1 MARQASVTRNTKET
15 KIDLSL
21 DLDGA
26 GTSQVQTG
34 LGFFDHMM
42 TLFAAHAMIDLVL
55 DLDGDL
61 EVDGHHSVEDA
72 GIVLG
77 QAFARALGDKKGIRR
92 YGFFLLPMDET
103 LCQSAIDFSGR
114 PSFVFNVD
122 FPTSRVGNF
131 DLELVR
137 EFWQGFVNAAAAS
150 LHINVPYGTNGHH
163 VAEAIFKSTAR
174 AIRAAIESDPRQ
186 TGIPSTKGIL

>member
-1 MARQASVTRNTKET
+1 
-15 KIDLSL
+15 
-21 DLDGA
+21 
-26 GTSQVQTG
+26 
-34 LGFFDHMM
+34 MM

-114 PSFVFNVD
+114 PSFVFTWISQ
-122 FPTSRVGNF
+122 PLGLGIS

-137 EFWQGFVNAAAAS
+137 SSGKGSWLPPPHAVSTFLW
-150 LHINVPYGTNGHH
+150 TNGHH

-174 AIRAAIESDPRQ
+174 AIRAAIERTRARQ
-186 TGIPSTKGIL
+186 GFRYQGTPLIGRPI